1 MKKLF
6 AIMLTVAMSVAACG
20 MFTACGGSKSGKTAY
35 VLCET
40 GDTYSQG
47 LGSSFKKAYE
57 DLGGTVI
64 MESFPKNTSEFT
76 SYIQKAIDKNVDVVF
91 APNSTTVAVNLIKQA
106 YDAGLKAPLM
116 AGDTWEHADILN
128 AAKGKD
134 LDVYCSTFFDESDSA
149 AAATAFVNGF
159 KAWLNANAD
168 KKTANGGNDI
178 VAAVSALGFDAY
190 NVAYAA
196 IEKAAAEKGEDLT
209 SVDVAKAL
217 WTVEYTDAVT
227 GAIKFDTN
235 GDAIKDTA
243 YIKKAAGDKF
253 QFIKTQSV
261 ENNAAQGSVYNYNSN
276 KYNTIDKVNK
286 IIKIGVFEPQSGDN
300 GNGGK
305 QEVIA
310 IQYARSLKPTIKIGE
325 STYTIEL
332 VEADNQSSDAAAPT
346 AAGKIVSEGAIV
358 SLGSYGSGVS
368 IAANETFEKNGVP
381 AIGVSCTNAA
391 VTLNHP
397 YYFRICFLDPFQGSV
412 MANFAMSLSK

>member
-1 MKKLF
+1 M
-6 AIMLTVAMSVAACG
+6 
-20 MFTACGGSKSGKTAY
+20 
-35 VLCET
+35 
-40 GDTYSQG
+40 
-47 LGSSFKKAYE
+47 
-57 DLGGTVI
+57 
-64 MESFPKNTSEFT
+64 
-76 SYIQKAIDKNVDVVF
+76 
-91 APNSTTVAVNLIKQA
+91 
-106 YDAGLKAPLM
+106 
-116 AGDTWEHADILN
+116 
-128 AAKGKD
+128 
-134 LDVYCSTFFDESDSA
+134 
-149 AAATAFVNGF
+149 
-159 KAWLNANAD
+159 
-168 KKTANGGNDI
+168 
-178 VAAVSALGFDAY
+178 
-190 NVAYAA
+190 
-196 IEKAAAEKGEDLT
+196 
-209 SVDVAKAL
+209 
-217 WTVEYTDAVT
+217 
-227 GAIKFDTN
+227 
-235 GDAIKDTA
+235 
-243 YIKKAAGDKF
+243 
-253 QFIKTQSV
+253 
-261 ENNAAQGSVYNYNSN
+261 
-276 KYNTIDKVNK
+276 NK